1 MKKVTKKAA
10 KKKVTKKV
18 AKKTTKK
25 AAKKTP
31 SKEKTTKSPLTKAQI
46 NKFKKLEDE
55 ADNNTEMTGY
65 FMDEFDY
72 CYGNLAEDLCYA
84 GDKEWAR
91 RIYKIV
97 EDKMGIQISG
107 DQHLS
112 FAADVANNLGD
123 KEWARK
129 IYKEAEDSGNFDKDE
144 LASAISNDLG
154 DEKWAKKIRGN

>member
-25 AAKKTP
+25 AANISKLVSNIFKNIGSNNKSLKKTP
-31 SKEKTTKSPLTKAQI
+31 SKEKTTKPPLTKAQI
-46 NKFKKLEDE
+46 KKFKKLEDE

-65 FMDEFDY
+65 FMDEFEY

-97 EDKMGIQISG
+97 EDKMGIGMDSTQLLQLAG
-107 DQHLS
+107 EL
-112 FAADVANNLGD
+112 ANTLGD
-123 KEWARK
+123 KEWAK
-129 IYKEAEDSGNFDKDE
+129 KVYKKAEEDWSSID
-144 LASAISNDLG
+144 
-154 DEKWAKKIRGN
+154 RR

>member
-1 MKKVTKKAA
+1 MA
-10 KKKVTKKV
+10 KKKNKSKKV
-18 AKKTTKK
+18 ATKK
-25 AAKKTP
+25 N
-31 SKEKTTKSPLTKAQI
+31 KSTLTKEQI
-46 NKFKKLEDE
+46 KKFNKLQDE
-55 ADNNTEMTGY
+55 ADDNTESGGY
-65 FMDEFDY
+65 YIDEFKY
-72 CYGNLAEDLCYA
+72 CYGNLAQDLCDA

-97 EDKMGIQISG
+97 EDKMGVQISG